1 MLLRVPQL
9 SYPSVGMWI
18 NLLLTTL
25 FPGFRSAIGCWPTRI
40 SKGGGRFRVSGVV
53 KLSRGPHREGN
64 CGVWIF
70 AGAVLLWRPPSRQV
84 DHRPA
89 RSGKDENGHHGVAV
103 KKTPTEAAERQVV
116 FFREPRRKKYLE
128 LSTVRRT
135 GTGAKRAGKHSV
147 RSRNNCRRAKAMVL
161 AIREDDRLCP
171 RRDLSLVPLGSDLR
185 AQVSYAEVDMDP
197 ERTVMVACIWTLRIP
212 ARWSVLYIS

>member
-84 DHRPA
+84 NHRPA

-116 FFREPRRKKYLE
+116 FFWEPRRKRYLE

-135 GTGAKRAGKHSV
+135 GTGAKRAGKTQCQIQEQLSPRQSDGVGH
-147 RSRNNCRRAKAMVL
+147 L
-161 AIREDDRLCP
+161 EDDRLCP